1 MWNNRVGEHGIE
13 DVSKHPFITWFAS
26 NPVVANILMFSI
38 LAAGIFTSL
47 NVRKE
52 GFPAFAAESVTITV
66 PIRGGTP
73 ENVER
78 GVAIR
83 IEESLQAVSG
93 IEEIRSES
101 TDSLATVTV
110 KAFEGYPIT
119 KLLDDV
125 KVQVDAIPRL
135 PEQAEKPVVRE
146 NKRANQVLWV
156 EIHGSDNEALR
167 KETARRLRDEL
178 LARPAISLVETIGAR
193 DYEISIEPS
202 EEQLRRYGL
211 TFQELADAVTRNSLD
226 LGGGDVRSDR
236 GDISLRAR
244 DQAYR
249 RVDFES
255 IPVRTNG
262 DGTRIYVR
270 DVATVR
276 DGFVDQ
282 KFLNRF
288 RGEPTTSLKVV
299 TEGND
304 DIIDAVRQAEEVVE
318 NFKDLPDGVRI
329 ETWLDG
335 ATNIRDR
342 LALLGRNGVIGVA
355 LVLGILML
363 FLNLRLAFW
372 VAVGIPVSL
381 AGAVTLFPIPGIDMS
396 VNVISAFG
404 FLVVLGIVVDDA
416 IVIGESI
423 YTEKEAAG
431 DGGEDAIET
440 TVRGVSKVVTPA
452 TFGVVTTIAA
462 FLPLTQVSGRLGNVF
477 GQIATTVIFCLLFSL
492 IESKL
497 ILPAHLA
504 HINVHKKPGNIISK
518 SFTRLQKAVGNGL
531 TWFVEKGYRPAIRRA
546 IPWRYA
552 VLAAFVAVF
561 ILVIGLFPAG
571 QLRFVFF
578 PNIYNDN
585 ISANL
590 SLEQGQS
597 VEYLH
602 TQADR
607 MADEARNL
615 GARYEEEF
623 NHNPFLEVQVAASTN
638 TNASVAAE
646 LTRSTEREFLPTERI
661 VKDWRE
667 AVGDVAG
674 ARSLSFSATAGPP
687 GGDLAINLESEDLDE
702 LEAAAKELSDKIAT
716 FPGTFD
722 ISDSFKSGKPE
733 IVYSITP
740 EGEAAGFTRRDLAL
754 GVRDAFYGREA
765 QRVQRGRDEL
775 RVMVRYPEEQRGS
788 LETLREMRIR
798 APDGSAVPFPVIA
811 GTEFG
816 EALASIERIDN
827 KRVVTI
833 EASVNKA
840 TTTSD
845 EITRSLAEDYFPEF
859 LARHPSI
866 SIEESGEVEQRKKS
880 LESLMTGFAFSTVF
894 IYVLIAIPL
903 RSYLKP
909 LIIMSVIPFGIIG
922 ALLGHYLMGI
932 PISILSVFGILAL
945 SGVVVN
951 DSLVLVCAVND
962 LQAEGKG
969 LEEAVKLAGVDRFR
983 AILLTSLTT
992 FFGLAPLLLEK
1003 EVQAQF
1009 LKPMAAS
1016 LAFGIVFATVITLF
1030 LLPVLFMIVNDVRK
1044 GARRYL
1050 GLEKQAMR

>member
-1 MWNNRVGEHGIE
+1 MN
-13 DVSKHPFITWFAS
+13 KHPFITWFAS
-26 NPVVANILMFSI
+26 NPVVANILMFTI
-38 LAAGIFTSL
+38 LAAGIFTAVT
-47 NVRKE
+47 VRKE
-52 GFPAFAAESVTITV
+52 GFPAFAAESVTIEV

-83 IEESLQAVSG
+83 IEEALESVSG

-101 TDSLATVTV
+101 TDSLAKVTV
-110 KAFEGYPIT
+110 EAVEGYPIT

-125 KVQVDAIPRL
+125 KVQVDAIPTL
-135 PEQAEKPVVRE
+135 PEQAEKPVVKE
-146 NKRANQVLWV
+146 NQRRNQVLWI
-156 EIHGSDNEALR
+156 EIYGSENEALR
-167 KETARRLRDEL
+167 KETARKLRDEL
-178 LARPAISLVETIGAR
+178 LAQPAISLVETIGAR

-211 TFQELADAVTRNSLD
+211 TFAEVAMAVSANSLD
-226 LGGGDVRSDR
+226 LGGGDVRSAR

-249 RVDFES
+249 RSDFEE
-255 IPVRTNG
+255 IPVRTNA
-262 DGTRIYVR
+262 DGTRVLVR

-276 DGFVDQ
+276 DGFIDQ
-282 KFLNRF
+282 KFENRF
-288 RGEPTTSLKVV
+288 RGKPTTSLQVV
-299 TEGND
+299 TEGKD
-304 DIIDAVRQAEEVVE
+304 DIIDAVNQAQEVVK
-318 NFKDLPDGVRI
+318 NFDDLPEGI
-329 ETWLDG
+329 ELASWLDG
-335 ATNIRDR
+335 ATSIRDR
-342 LALLGRNGVIGVA
+342 LALLGSNGVIGVG
-355 LVLGILML
+355 LVLLILML

-381 AGAVTLFPIPGIDMS
+381 AGAVTLFPIPGIDLS

-423 YTEKEAAG
+423 YSEKEAT
-431 DGGEDAIET
+431 GGEDENPIAT

-452 TFGVVTTIAA
+452 TFGVITTIAA

-492 IESKL
+492 VESKL
-497 ILPAHLA
+497 ILPAHLS
-504 HINVHKKPGNIISK
+504 HVNVHKKPKNFISK
-518 SFTRLQKAVGNGL
+518 GFVRMQKGISNGL
-531 TWFVEKGYRPAIRRA
+531 GWFIQKVYKPAIA
-546 IPWRYA
+546 AAVPWRYA
-552 VLAAFVAVF
+552 VFAGFIAVF

-578 PNIYNDN
+578 PNIYNDDV
-585 ISANL
+585 SANL

-602 TQADR
+602 QQAQRIEDK
-607 MADEARNL
+607 AREL
-615 GARYEEEF
+615 GRQYKEKF
-623 NHNPFLEVQVAASTN
+623 SHDPFLEIQVAASTN
-638 TNASVAAE
+638 TNVSIAAE
-646 LTRSTEREFLPTERI
+646 LTRSTDREFLPSEQI
-661 VKDWRE
+661 VQDWRS
-667 AVGDVAG
+667 AVGNVAG
-674 ARSLSFSATAGPP
+674 ARSLAFSATAGPP
-687 GGDLAINLESEDLDE
+687 GGDVEINLESDDLDE
-702 LEAAAKELSDKIAT
+702 LEEAAKEISDEIAT
-716 FPGTFD
+716 YPGTYD

-740 EGEAAGFTRRDLAL
+740 EGEAAGFTRRDLAQ

-775 RVMVRYPEEQRGS
+775 RVMIRYPEEKRGS
-788 LETLREMRIR
+788 LETLREMRVR
-798 APDGSAVPFPVIA
+798 APDGTAVVFPVIA
-811 GTEFG
+811 ETEYG

-827 KRVVTI
+827 KRVVTVQ
-833 EASVNKA
+833 ASVNKVV
-840 TTTSD
+840 TTSD
-845 EITRSLAEDYFPEF
+845 AVTQRLEEQFFPDF
-859 LARHPSI
+859 LARFPSI
-866 SIEESGEVEQRKKS
+866 SITESGEVEQRKKS
-880 LESLMTGFAFSTVF
+880 IGSLMQGFGFSIIF
-894 IYVLIAIPL
+894 IYILIAIPL

-909 LIIMSVIPFGIIG
+909 LIIMAVIPFGIIG

-962 LQAEGKG
+962 LQDEGKT
-969 LEEAVKLAGVDRFR
+969 LEEAVRIAGANRFR

-1016 LAFGIVFATVITLF
+1016 LAFGIVFATVITLI
-1030 LLPVLFMIVNDVRK
+1030 LLPMLFLIINDIRK
-1044 GARRYL
+1044 GIRRYL
-1050 GLEKQAMR
+1050 GLKKVSMQ